1 MQASGPRPA
10 VMLRERVAHVLLRE
24 VDHLRAPARAA
35 MASRAGTRSMAI
47 TRAAPRWS
55 ALRIAN
61 SPTGPQPHTA
71 TTSPGWISQFSAAM

>member
-1 MQASGPRPA
+1 MSVSASRTSSC
-10 VMLRERVAHVLLRE
+10 EKSTTS
-24 VDHLRAPARAA
+24 APSRAA

-71 TTSPGWISQFSAAM
+71 TTSSGEISQFSAAM